1 MAGICGGALVVL
13 VRTGKG
19 IRQQTF
25 KLSAIECQT
34 AAKAIDAL
42 KYDYDGRP
50 KRYRQIGE
58 AESIDIWR
66 EVNSGVSFADIQ
78 ESHGISPLQI
88 ESAVKRCECGRYGK
102 LEP

>member
-1 MAGICGGALVVL
+1 MAGICGGSLVVL
-13 VRTGKG
+13 IRTDRG
-19 IRQQTF
+19 IRQKKFRLT
-25 KLSAIECQT
+25 AIECQS
-34 AAKAIDAL
+34 AAKAVDAL

-58 AESIDIWR
+58 AESIDIWK

-88 ESAVKRCECGRYGK
+88 ESAVKRCENGRYGK

>member
-1 MAGICGGALVVL
+1 MVGICGGALVVL
-13 VRTGKG
+13 VKTGNG
-19 IRQQTF
+19 IRRKTF
-25 KLSAIECQT
+25 KLSAIECQS
-34 AAKAIDAL
+34 AAKAVEGL
-42 KYDYDGRP
+42 KFDYGGRP

-88 ESAVKRCECGRYGK
+88 ESAVRRCENGRYGK